1 MVVFCIYIAFFA
13 KLLYICKQIKNIRPT
28 VFFSPCNRKRGYIFV
43 WPKYKLRCLFYAF
56 STFLVIEYIING
68 HILDS
73 PAGCPEE
80 IGKVMMGCW
89 KRMPNE
95 RRPMKSIKSI
105 LEKLYTD
112 RIDNCNVTEGAE
124 ITWIP
129 ESVRDSGNGTTF
141 PLNDHELRP
150 NGVFI

>member
-1 MVVFCIYIAFFA
+1 MVITDFIRCILTRTSYSEQMLSMQYVTHLDT
-13 KLLYICKQIKNIRPT
+13 LLTQCFPFQ
-28 VFFSPCNRKRGYIFV
+28 
-43 WPKYKLRCLFYAF
+43 
-56 STFLVIEYIING
+56 VIEYIING

-80 IGKVMMGCW
+80 IGKVMLGCW

-129 ESVRDSGNGTTF
+129 ESVRDSGHGTTF
-141 PLNDHELRP
+141 PLNDQELRP

>member
-1 MVVFCIYIAFFA
+1 MQRYIILMQPYYTNHIKAMFAF
-13 KLLYICKQIKNIRPT
+13 Q
-28 VFFSPCNRKRGYIFV
+28 
-43 WPKYKLRCLFYAF
+43 
-56 STFLVIEYIING
+56 VIEYIING

-95 RRPMKSIKSI
+95 RRPMKSIKTI
-105 LEKLYTD
+105 LEKLYID
-112 RIDNCNVTEGAE
+112 RIDNCDVTGGEE

-129 ESVRDSGNGTTF
+129 EPVPASGN
-141 PLNDHELRP
+141 
-150 NGVFI
+150 